1 MMKKLSVLLILAI
14 LALVGW
20 FFASPYWTLYQLKTA
35 VQAQDIDGMVQYVDF
50 PSVRNDLKDQLKS
63 ELSNNIQP
71 TENNGFEM
79 LGTAIV
85 MAAVD
90 GMIDQMITPNAI
102 KTVLEGKTLADNL
115 GKSLNSNGL
124 DDNAD
129 DSTDANA
136 DNATPAETAP
146 KLQFDTDYQNA
157 NQLAVNIRTEDQK
170 DAKVILTREGLFGWK
185 ITQIKLPPSDPTAN

>member
-1 MMKKLSVLLILAI
+1 MKKLLTLLLLAI
-14 LALVGW
+14 FAVVGW

-50 PSVRNDLKDQLKS
+50 PSVRNDLKDQLKA
-63 ELSNNIQP
+63 ELSKNIQP

-115 GKSLNSNGL
+115 GKSLNGNGL
-124 DDNAD
+124 DD
-129 DSTDANA
+129 NA

-146 KLQFDTDYQNA
+146 KLQFDTEYQNA

-185 ITQIKLPPSDPTAN
+185 ITQIKLPPSDPATN